1 MNNRHKGV
9 IVQTETESM
18 KSKIVWSFLFVITT
32 VCSFSQGVPI
42 GHWKSYF
49 PFNDVIDITYNR
61 GVAYGIT
68 ANALIIHDYNDNTI
82 ERLTEVDALSD
93 IGLSA
98 VGFNTSNN
106 GLVIGYVNGNVD
118 LIQGNETINLFQI
131 RESTI
136 TGDKKVNHIY
146 NKGDF
151 AYLSC
156 GFGIVVYNIKK
167 KEVKDTYIIGLGG
180 SQVRVNQLTIQGGKI
195 YAATENGLY
204 EAPENSAFLTDFNS
218 WTRVASFPNFL
229 NEIKHV
235 GGTQNTLIM
244 NVAQSP
250 TSDSVYVFKNG
261 TWSSLV
267 AYGGRKIYSVS
278 ASNGKLMVNYFDTVY
293 AFDTSLNLTHTIT
306 NYDGFWKPRCN
317 AITYDG
323 TYFYIADK
331 QNANVRFKNNFVA
344 NWKTPEFMYSTNVL
358 DIEIEDGNLWGS
370 TGSLVGGGWNK
381 TYNNDGAFHYD
392 IREDKWRI
400 YNAAYQY
407 NGYNFSNG
415 SMNDFVGMV
424 VNPNEPTKGY
434 VCTFSAKGVAELSNN
449 KVITAY
455 DTTNSELRISTSHND
470 RIAVKDGDFDENEN
484 LWLANSWVKNPLVL
498 KTKSGVWKSFFCG
511 SAFQNRLTASVTV
524 DKQNGYKWM
533 VFKDYK
539 VLVYNDN
546 GTPLDETDDQYKEI
560 SNGAANGNLNSTPI
574 CIAEDK
580 EGEIWIGTDEGIYV
594 FYTPSELF
602 SSSSFEVQKIKVTLD
617 GNVELLLESERVT
630 CITIDGANRKW
641 IGTEGA
647 GIFVLSSDG
656 TEQELG
662 FTEENSP
669 LLSNNIHDIAIDDET
684 GEVFISTD
692 KGLISYKGEAT
703 EGKPTYEDVYAYPNP
718 VPPGYQGKIA
728 VKGLVADSE
737 VRITDIYGNV
747 VFTSK
752 SVGGQAIW
760 EGKKLNGERASS
772 GVYLVFMTSPEGTS
786 SQVSKILFM
795 K

>member
-1 MNNRHKGV
+1 
-9 IVQTETESM
+9 M
-18 KSKIVWSFLFVITT
+18 KCKIVWGFLFVIM
-32 VCSFSQGVPI
+32 SFGQFAQGVPI
-42 GHWKSYF
+42 GQWKSYF
-49 PFNDVIDITYNR
+49 PFNDVIDITYNK

-68 ANALIIHDYNDNTI
+68 ANALIIHDYNENSI
-82 ERLTEVDALSD
+82 ERLTEVNALSD

-98 VGFNTSNN
+98 VGFNSANN
-106 GLVIGYVNGNVD
+106 GLVIGYENGNVD
-118 LIQGNETINLFQI
+118 FIQGNETINLFQI

-167 KEVKDTYIIGLGG
+167 KEVKDTYVIGPGG
-180 SQVRVNQLTIQGGKI
+180 SQIRINQLTIQGGKI
-195 YAATENGLY
+195 YAATEAGLFSAT
-204 EAPENSAFLTDFNS
+204 ESSAFLTDFNS
-218 WTRVASFPNFL
+218 WSKESSFPNFN
-229 NEIKHV
+229 NEIKQV

-244 NVAQSP
+244 NVVQSGNI
-250 TSDSVYVFKNG
+250 DSVYVFKQAN
-261 TWSSLV
+261 WISLPV
-267 AYGGRKIYSVS
+267 YGGRSINSVS
-278 ASNGKLMVNYFDTVY
+278 ASNGKLMVNQFDTIY
-293 AFDTSLNLTHTIT
+293 ALDTALSVTHTMT

-317 AITYDG
+317 NITYDG

-331 QNANVRFKNNFVA
+331 RNANVRFKNNFEA
-344 NWKTPEFMYSTNVL
+344 NWQTPEFMYSTTVL
-358 DIEIEDGNLWGS
+358 DIEVEDGNLWGS

-400 YNAAYQY
+400 YNAAFQY

-424 VNPNEPTKGY
+424 VNPTEPTKGY
-434 VCTFSAKGVAELSNN
+434 ACTFSAKGVAELFNN
-449 KVITAY
+449 QVGTAY
-455 DTTNSELRISTSHND
+455 DTSNSQLRISSSHND
-470 RIAVKDGDFDENEN
+470 RIAVKDGDFDEDEN
-484 LWLANSWVKNPLVL
+484 LWLANSWVRNPLVL
-498 KTKSGVWKSFFCG
+498 KTKSGTWKSFFCG
-511 SAFQNRLTASVTV
+511 SDFQNRLTASVTV
-524 DKQNGYKWM
+524 DEQNGYKWM

-546 GTPLDETDDQYKEI
+546 GTVLDETDDQYKEI

-574 CIAEDK
+574 CITEDK
-580 EGEIWIGTDEGIYV
+580 DGEIWIGTDEGIYV
-594 FYTPSELF
+594 FYSPSELF
-602 SSSSFEVQKIKVTLD
+602 TSTSFEVQKIKVTLD

-669 LLSNNIHDIAIDDET
+669 LLSNNIHDIAIDGET

-692 KGLISYKGEAT
+692 RGLISYKGEAT
-703 EGKPTYEDVYAYPNP
+703 AGKPAFVDVYAYPNP

-737 VRITDIYGNV
+737 VRITDVSGNV

-752 SVGGQAIW
+752 STGGQVIW
-760 EGKKLNGERASS
+760 EGNNLNGERVST
-772 GVYLVFMTSPEGTS
+772 GIYLVFMTSPEGAS
-786 SQVSKILFM
+786 SHVSKILFM